1 MPISQ
6 RVLSIEDR
14 VPKIEATGKATV
26 TIKNI
31 VVTYIITWGNICKR
45 DVTIYREGQ
54 GIKMTKEGE
63 SATSRDPGIGKIN
76 ESGRK
81 KGLGSIFYAL

>member
-31 VVTYIITWGNICKR
+31 VVTYIITCGNICKR
-45 DVTIYREGQ
+45 DVTY
-54 GIKMTKEGE
+54 T
-63 SATSRDPGIGKIN
+63 GKD
-76 ESGRK
+76 R
-81 KGLGSIFYAL
+81 ALK